1 MVNKKLLKQIRKDFT
16 RVIKTKKILGILLFG
31 SRVNNMETNRSD
43 IDICVV
49 APEENDVELLSFI

>member
-49 APEENDVELLSFI
+49 A